1 VVLRLLLPLTAMLL
15 VAFAGGVQAN
25 ELSRKKPSTRTA
37 SATKKGAKKAGA
49 KKRSKH
55 RQGKRRRKHKAH
67 KAKRKRRANAP
78 SGWAWPPSK
87 AMKKQ
92 GRACRERLTELGVSW
107 KPAKRRRNIATPVV
121 VPGMEFGGLKLDP
134 KFRKPPFVMDC
145 HLAKSLAEAG
155 PALVA
160 IGIKALRFSS
170 IHSFRRARTHGKT
183 KKTLSRH
190 AYGLA
195 VDVYEVDHESGER
208 LVIQD
213 VYSPMEEGE
222 INLPDQ
228 GALLL
233 SQLEREGNASG
244 QFRLLLTPGNDP
256 VSHYDHFHFE
266 ARVGDLAPDRRHR
279 KKHKSVRKKRKS
291 KTRIMAA
298 RKSKQK

>member
-1 VVLRLLLPLTAMLL
+1 VLRLLPLVAIL
-15 VAFAGGVQAN
+15 AFAGAA
-25 ELSRKKPSTRTA
+25 EADDTKKPREA
-37 SATKKGAKKAGA
+37 RSAKKGVAKPASKKSVSKKARA
-49 KKRSKH
+49 KKRSKARARKQA
-55 RQGKRRRKHKAH
+55 RQKKARKAKRRR
-67 KAKRKRRANAP
+67 RSNAP

-92 GRACRERLTELGVSW
+92 GQACRERLTELGVDW
-107 KPAKRRRNIATPVV
+107 KKAKRRRNVATPVV
-121 VPGMEFGGLKLDP
+121 VPSMEFGGLKLDA

-160 IGIKALRFSS
+160 IGIKSLRFSS
-170 IHSFRRARTHGKT
+170 IHSFRRARTGGKT
-183 KKTLSRH
+183 KKALSRH

-208 LVIQD
+208 LIIQD
-213 VYSPMEEGE
+213 DYAAMEEGE
-222 INLPDQ
+222 IDLPDQ

-256 VSHYDHFHFE
+256 ISHYDHFHFE
-266 ARVGDLAPDRRHR
+266 ARVGQLAPG
-279 KKHKSVRKKRKS
+279 KKHKRKRRRARKKRGGS
-291 KTRIMAA
+291 GRRRAA
-298 RKSKQK
+298 R